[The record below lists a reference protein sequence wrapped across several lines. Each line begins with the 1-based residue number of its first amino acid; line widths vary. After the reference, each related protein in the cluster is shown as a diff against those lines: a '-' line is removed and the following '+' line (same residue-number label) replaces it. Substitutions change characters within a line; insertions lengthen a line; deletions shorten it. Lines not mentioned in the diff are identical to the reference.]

1 MSIKTFHI
9 PQRPDILR
17 GAWNHFFPIFL
28 CKWIDD
34 RETWVGE
41 LFHSDTNFEESS
53 KRKKQVK
60 LHFNCI
66 VSMEE
71 VDISSITP
79 DDSIKRLVKKIV
91 KTKDIMRESRDRIA
105 NGFKGLRD

>member
-1 MSIKTFHI
+1 M
-9 PQRPDILR
+9 
-17 GAWNHFFPIFL
+17 
-28 CKWIDD
+28 
-34 RETWVGE
+34 
-41 LFHSDTNFEESS
+41 
-53 KRKKQVK
+53 
-60 LHFNCI
+60 